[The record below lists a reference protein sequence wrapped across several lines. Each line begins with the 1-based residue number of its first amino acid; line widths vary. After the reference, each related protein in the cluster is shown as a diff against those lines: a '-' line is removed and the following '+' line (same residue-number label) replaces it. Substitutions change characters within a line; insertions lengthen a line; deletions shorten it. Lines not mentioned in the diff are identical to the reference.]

1 MNNGKLNQE
10 MQNRICDLI
19 IEDTYTI
26 REICRI
32 VDINEATYYEW
43 LKKDIKFNKVIKQ
56 AKEEARAQLAAL
68 AKNSL
73 RKLIEGYEGEESK
86 EKLKY
91 NTDTKEYYVVEKEK
105 TTKVFRPD
113 TTAVIFALTNV
124 DSENFKNRQQ
134 QSVEVTNIDALSFE
148 DIELAMDKLDNDA
161 LKELI
166 HTASKIKKLSNK

>member
-10 MQNRICDLI
+10 MQTRICDLI

-26 REICRI
+26 REICSI

-56 AKEEARAQLAAL
+56 SKEEARAQLAAL

-73 RKLIEGYEGEESK
+73 RKLIEGSEVVETK
-86 EKLKY
+86 EKLRY
-91 NTDTKEYYVVEKEK
+91 NTKTKAYYTSEKEQ
-105 TTKVFRPD
+105 TTKTFRPD

-124 DSENFKNRQQ
+124 DSDNFKNRQQ
-134 QSVEVTNIDALSFE
+134 QSVEVTNMDALSFE
-148 DIELAMDKLDNDA
+148 DIESAMEELDNDA
-161 LKELI
+161 LKELLK
-166 HTASKIKKLSNK
+166 TAAKIKKLSNK